1 MDKFSAEFA
10 HRYNYSKFGG
20 VKYLLRWLCFK
31 VFQFVGSLTPLLI
44 GVAAVSAIFCVGGA
58 VYYHFFLGLDIPNIE
73 IKNSGSASYWGQIGD
88 FVGGL
93 LNPLLSF
100 AALMAVLLSLK
111 AQRKELSLARA
122 DAKENHRIQEQQS
135 QIFER
140 QNFESL
146 FFRLLDIHAR
156 LSKEITL
163 DPKDFE
169 GALQATHGKRN
180 GEDAFNFLRSYYFPG
195 GLFYATEEEY
205 EVAILKSSKNFSSR
219 CHLITGHYFRN
230 LYQILKQVDNF
241 GVDPLRMSRPTSF
254 VNMRVRLQNYY
265 IQRNYANM
273 LRAQLSSSEL
283 RVIFINCLSQ
293 RGSGLKYLVERYS
306 LLKHFD
312 KSIFSKFSLLG
323 SKLFDPIAFADYE
336 ELTQRQI
343 RTHINDWPKRD
354 VS

>member
-1 MDKFSAEFA
+1 MDNFSAEFA
-10 HRYNYSKFGG
+10 HRYNYKKFGAI
-20 VKYLLRWLCFK
+20 KYLFRWLCFK
-31 VFQFVGSLTPLLI
+31 VFQFAGSLTPVLI

-73 IKNSGSASYWGQIGD
+73 IKNSVSASYWGQIGD

-100 AALMAVLLSLK
+100 AALMAVLLSLN
-111 AQRKELSLARA
+111 AQRKELGLARA

-156 LSKEITL
+156 LSKEIAL

-169 GALQATHGKRN
+169 GTLHAIHGKRN
-180 GEDAFNFLRSYYFPG
+180 GEDAFNFLRGYYFPAC
-195 GLFYATEEEY
+195 FAYATAEDY
-205 EVAILKSSKNFSSR
+205 EVAILKGARNFSSR

-241 GVDPLRMSRPTSF
+241 GVDPLRMSRSASF

-283 RVIFINCLSQ
+283 TVIFINCLSE
-293 RGSGLKYLVERYS
+293 RGSGLKYLIERYS

-312 KSIFSKFSLLG
+312 KSIFSKFPLL
-323 SKLFDPIAFADYE
+323 SNKLFDPIAYADYE

-343 RTHINDWPKRD
+343 RTHINDWPRRD